1 MLGGPTEAS
10 PLEGALCVDPRAL
23 SHTLLSDAHVAR
35 PRVREQEEV
44 QGPRPGESPRRP
56 LCARAASSPAHSVAA
71 DPRAAGADLGPTNQG
86 QPTPDFVLALQVPG
100 P

>member
-10 PLEGALCVDPRAL
+10 PLEGALCVDPRVL
-23 SHTLLSDAHVAR
+23 SHTLLSNAHVAR
-35 PRVREQEEV
+35 PRAREQEEV

-56 LCARAASSPAHSVAA
+56 LCARAASSPAHSVAP

-86 QPTPDFVLALQVPG
+86 QPTPDFVLALPVPG